1 MDDKT
6 KFVGT
11 IYDPN
16 YAMKV
21 KWMRENFKGGR
32 ALFAQPPAP
41 IKCGG
46 APQKIAYLCDD
57 YWKKKNIKADVHFF
71 TPLPSMFAV
80 KYFSD
85 ALVEIVKEK
94 GITPHYTT
102 VLQSVRDGVATF
114 KNTSDNT
121 IFEEKFDFLHAVP
134 LMAAP
139 KFLVGNI
146 ISNPSGF
153 VTVDSSMR
161 HKKYDNVWALGDCI
175 DLPNAKTA
183 AAVFS
188 QAPVLVHNLEQVI
201 KKTDGKLAT
210 YDGYSS
216 CPIYLSKG
224 ELLLC
229 EFKDYLDEKG
239 NLVKELDESFHPG
252 QQNKPRKLY
261 YWITCMFTKI
271 YSYSLKGKWY
281 GKYSVVKPDFN
292 NPSKTEKIRKYY
304 KYIDYLPYL
313 AVIGGGIV
321 FLTLI

>member
-6 KFVGT
+6 KFVST

-16 YAMKV
+16 YAMKT
-21 KWMRENFKGGR
+21 KWIRENFKGGR

-57 YWKKKNIKADVHFF
+57 YWKKHNIKADVHFF
-71 TPLPSMFAV
+71 TPLPQMFAV
-80 KYFSD
+80 KYYSD
-85 ALVEIVKEK
+85 TLTEIVKLK
-94 GITPHYTT
+94 GITPHYTS

-134 LMAAP
+134 LMSAP
-139 KFLVGNI
+139 EFLKNSPV
-146 ISNPSGF
+146 SNPNGM
-153 VTVDSSMR
+153 VNVDQSMR
-161 HKKYDNVWALGDCI
+161 HKKYSNVWGIGDCV

-188 QAPVLVHNLEQVI
+188 QAPVLVHNLECEI
-201 KKTDGKLAT
+201 KKTQNPKAL

-229 EFKDYLDEKG
+229 EFKDYNDEKG

-252 QQNKPRKLY
+252 KQNVPRKLY
-261 YWITCMFTKI
+261 YWVACAFTKI
-271 YSYSLKGKWY
+271 YPYGLKAKWFGKN
-281 GKYSVVKPDFN
+281 SVQRPDFTAN
-292 NPSKTEKIRKYY
+292 GKNQINLRNYY
-304 KYIDYLPYL
+304 RYVDYVPYV
-313 AVIGGGIV
+313 AGGLFV
-321 FLTLI
+321 LYFLW